1 MNINIYFHHKI
12 LRLHLQN
19 QPSQNQ
25 QFKNIDE
32 FSNAELQRLFGNFQQ
47 NDEPVLEFSAGSED
61 AAFAKLS
68 AVFHFIEAAGGIVEK
83 DGRHLFIRRFGTW
96 DLPKGKIDKGEVP
109 AQAAVRE
116 CEEECGLTEL
126 KLGEFIAPVYHIY
139 EYKGGHALKKT
150 WWYHMTTTHA
160 GPLVPQLEE
169 HIDMVEWFDKEQVCD
184 IVLENTY
191 DSIKEIL
198 TKAKLI

>member
-12 LRLHLQN
+12 IRIHLQN
-19 QPSQNQ
+19 QPSQDQ
-25 QFKNIDE
+25 QFKNIEQLRDG
-32 FSNAELQRLFGNFQQ
+32 ELRGLFGNFQQ
-47 NDEPVLEFSAGSED
+47 NDEPLLEFAAASEE
-61 AAFAKLS
+61 AAFAKLKD
-68 AVFHFIEAAGGIVEK
+68 AFHFIEAAGGIVEK

-96 DLPKGKIDKGEVP
+96 DLPKGKLDKGEAP
-109 AQAAVRE
+109 GQAAVRE
-116 CEEECGLTEL
+116 CEEECGLTNL
-126 KLGEFIAPVYHIY
+126 KLGEFIASVYHIY
-139 EYKGGHALKKT
+139 EYKGAHALKKT

-169 HIDMVEWFDKEQVCD
+169 HIDKVEWFNKEQVCD

-198 TKAKLI
+198 SKAKLI